1 MSELSDLYSE
11 RDAKYAEKDA
21 CENEIASLSSKIERL
36 KTVKSQ
42 LDDYRCY
49 EYSEASCVS
58 TNLAM
63 METYPWSGE
72 KFMWVFNYT
81 RETLCSDFIAYD
93 NSLSRIRDD
102 LCDEITRLENEKY
115 SHEGWLGSI
124 KSALNSIGN
133 AIEKFFM

>member
-11 RDAKYAEKDA
+11 RNDKYAEKDD
-21 CENEIASLSSKIERL
+21 CEKEISCLSSKIERL

-58 TNLAM
+58 INLAM
-63 METYPWSGE
+63 METYPWNGE
-72 KFMWVFNYT
+72 KFNWVVDYT
-81 RETLCSDFIAYD
+81 REILCSDFMTYE

-115 SHEGWLGSI
+115 SHEGLLGSI
-124 KSALNSIGN
+124 KSLLNSIEN
-133 AIEKFFM
+133 AIEKFFL

>member
-1 MSELSDLYSE
+1 MSELSDLYAE
-11 RDAKYAEKDA
+11 RDAKYSEQSA
-21 CENEIASLSSKIERL
+21 CESEIASLESKIERL

-42 LDDYRCY
+42 LDDYRCF
-49 EYSEASCVS
+49 EYSEASFAS

-63 METYPWSGE
+63 MDTDPWYGE
-72 KFMWVFNYT
+72 KYSWTFNYT
-81 RETLCSDFIAYD
+81 RETLCDDLIKYENKLGS
-93 NSLSRIRDD
+93 IRDD